1 MNKFKQL
8 VASVVIASVAAMA
21 IAPVAGAA
29 VESKGQIKSNKDAV
43 ERIVG
48 FSGNNRDRLDTLIAA
63 VTCDYFEGAVAET
76 LATADPITI
85 FAPTN
90 YAFRKLGK
98 ALGVRD
104 GLTPQNV
111 CTVDSLLGE
120 GTLLNVLTYHVF
132 VGDKIWY
139 KEAKAAR
146 GNSIEMFNGAPAAI
160 GGSGQKVTWAGGE
173 VKVKNIRSKNAII
186 HVVDE
191 VGVPPLT

>member
-48 FSGNNRDRLDTLIAA
+48 FSSFNNDRLDTLIAA
-63 VTCDYFEGAVAET
+63 VTCDYFNGEFVEV
-76 LATADPITI
+76 LSTADPITI

-90 YAFRKLGK
+90 YAFRKLGR
-98 ALGVRD
+98 ALDVQG
-104 GLTPQNV
+104 GLTPDNV
-111 CTVDSLLGE
+111 CSLPSETLSTVLQ
-120 GTLLNVLTYHVF
+120 YHVF
-132 VGDKIWY
+132 AGDKIWY

-146 GNSIEMFNGAPAAI
+146 GASIDMFSGDPAAI
-160 GGSGQKVTWAGGE
+160 GGSGQQVTWAGGN
-173 VKVKNIRSKNAII
+173 VKVKNIRSSNAII

>member
-21 IAPVAGAA
+21 LAPVAGAA

-48 FSGNNRDRLDTLIAA
+48 FSSYNRDRLDTLIAA
-63 VTCDYFEGAVAET
+63 VTCDYFEGDIVEV
-76 LATADPITI
+76 LSTADPITI

-90 YAFRKLGK
+90 YAFRKLGR
-98 ALGVRD
+98 ALEVPG
-104 GLTPQNV
+104 GLTPENV
-111 CTVDSLLGE
+111 CSLPAETLG
-120 GTLLNVLTYHVF
+120 NVLQYHVF
-132 VGDKIWY
+132 AGDKIWY

-146 GNSIEMFNGAPAAI
+146 GASIKMFNGAPAAI

-173 VKVKNIRSKNAII
+173 VKVKNIRSSNAII